1 MHVFIV
7 FTQILGEEIDLYEAT
22 FLHESDAKQHV
33 KELNSEIEA
42 DMSYYI
48 TVKVNQ

>member
-1 MHVFIV
+1 MQVFIV
-7 FTQILGEEIDLYEAT
+7 FTQILGSEIDLYEGT
-22 FLHESDAKQHV
+22 FLHECDAKQHV

-48 TVKVNQ
+48 KAKVIE